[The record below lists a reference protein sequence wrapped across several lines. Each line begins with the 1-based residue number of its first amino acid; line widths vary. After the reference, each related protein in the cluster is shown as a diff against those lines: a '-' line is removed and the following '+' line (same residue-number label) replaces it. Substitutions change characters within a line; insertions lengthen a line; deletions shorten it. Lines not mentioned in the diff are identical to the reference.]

1 MSTEQRNDYTNTN
14 YTKLGKVYGVIKD
27 SDFPAALVEVE
38 KEGKDPQYRIMTLMP
53 DQSAI
58 YWNGNSSPSLNDFE
72 LTRLHH
78 IISERLAAM
87 EGPGREIKGIS
98 SHHMGPDRTD
108 KFDINEHWGMV
119 NSNRYE
125 GARLEVNMVTFHSF
139 ENEEGQTIPESTKL
153 EIREWRDGLPKMGY
167 RFSSIDEVLNLKK
180 ACEVVMKE
188 KGLSYEREAKNKIE
202 KSPMKGQSQSKNREG
217 PER

>member
-1 MSTEQRNDYTNTN
+1 MTTEQRNDQANESYA
-14 YTKLGKVYGVIKD
+14 KLGKVYGVIRA

-38 KEGKDPQYRIMTLMP
+38 KEGKDPQIRIMTLLP

-58 YWNGNSSPSLNDFE
+58 YWKGSSSPSLNDFE

-78 IISERLAAM
+78 ILSERLAVM
-87 EGPGREIKGIS
+87 EDPGREIKGIS

-153 EIREWRDGLPKMGY
+153 EIREWKDGLPQMGY
-167 RFSSIDEVLNLKK
+167 RFSNLDEVVNLKK
-180 ACEVVMKE
+180 ACETIMQE
-188 KGLSYEREAKNKIE
+188 KGLSYFQESKNKIE
-202 KSPMKGQSQSKNREG
+202 KSQNNIKSREKNKEG